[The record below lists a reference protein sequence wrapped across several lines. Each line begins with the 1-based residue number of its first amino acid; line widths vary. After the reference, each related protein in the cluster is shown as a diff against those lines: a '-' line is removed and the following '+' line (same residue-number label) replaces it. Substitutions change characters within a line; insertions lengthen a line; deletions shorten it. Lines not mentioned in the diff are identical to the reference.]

1 MIEAGIAYA
10 PALAALHKTA
20 FPSDPWDT
28 QSFLSLLSQP
38 GMLAFIDERGGFILL
53 RIVADEAEIITIG
66 VTTPRQGIGRTLA
79 EAAINHA
86 ARHHITKIHLEVAAG
101 NTAARALYAALG
113 FTQTGKR
120 RAYYPDGSDALTLT
134 LTLSIPSLRA

>member
-28 QSFLSLLSQP
+28 QSFATLLSQP

-53 RIVADEAEIITIG
+53 RMVADEAEIITIG
-66 VTTPRQGIGRTLA
+66 VTTPRQGIGHALA
-79 EAAINHA
+79 QAALTHA
-86 ARHHITKIHLEVAAG
+86 TRNHITKIHLEVAAG

-120 RAYYPDGSDALTLT
+120 RAYYPDGADALTL
-134 LTLSIPSLRA
+134 SLNLP

>member
-20 FPSDPWDT
+20 FPSAPWDAR
-28 QSFLSLLSQP
+28 SFASLLSQP
-38 GMLAFIDERGGFILL
+38 GMLALIDERGGFILL
-53 RIVADEAEIITIG
+53 RMVADEAEIITIG

-79 EAAINHA
+79 QAAFAHA
-86 ARHHITKIHLEVAAG
+86 ARRHITKIHLEVAAG
-101 NTAARALYAALG
+101 NTPARTLYAALG
-113 FTQTGKR
+113 FTQTGTR

-134 LTLSIPSLRA
+134 VNLP

>member
-20 FPSDPWDT
+20 FPSDPWNA
-28 QSFLSLLSQP
+28 QSFATLLSQP

-53 RIVADEAEIITIG
+53 RMVADEAEIITIG
-66 VTTPRQGIGRTLA
+66 VTTPRQGIGRALAQAALTLA
-79 EAAINHA
+79 
-86 ARHHITKIHLEVAAG
+86 ARQHITKIHLEVAAG
-101 NTAARALYAALG
+101 NTAARALYTALG

-120 RAYYPDGSDALTLT
+120 RAYYPDGSDALTLS
-134 LTLSIPSLRA
+134 LNLS